1 VLGSGIRRPVVRDGV
16 GRPPFAEL
24 RRREPTVDYCRH
36 DDVDLDG
43 NEDHYLIECN
53 QCGCWWR
60 CYGRLADVWS
70 DFTRYARAD
79 GTNPSTVNIRCSPV
93 AWPDTD
99 GKVEYVGSEYSLSQ

>member
-1 VLGSGIRRPVVRDGV
+1 M
-16 GRPPFAEL
+16 
-24 RRREPTVDYCRH
+24 
-36 DDVDLDG
+36 
-43 NEDHYLIECN
+43 
-53 QCGCWWR
+53 
-60 CYGRLADVWS
+60 ADVWS